1 MNFDINFIKTK
12 VLIKY
17 PYFGMITMNVN
28 YEMVDNPLI
37 PTACTDGKTI
47 YFNPNFM
54 NKLTVDE
61 QIFVVAHEICHIA
74 FNHIERAEDKNPDIW
89 NYATDAVINAFLKK
103 DGLPIPLGMI
113 DEKDGLLYAAEEL
126 YERLLKDTE
135 SEEKIKG
142 NDSHHEIWKDKKL
155 QEELEKI
162 FKDAETLK
170 KQKRIKHAQD
180 KIAKEKESD
189 IFKKNKEQQ
198 KELLQKMR
206 EEMINEGTNHE
217 QDKQANGNIRN
228 IGSVGEVTHIIDWR
242 YLLRESI
249 TYNLDFSYR
258 NATIEDGVLTSHLE
272 EIPHSEVE
280 IVLDTSGSVNEELLK
295 SFLREC
301 KNILQSA
308 KVKVGCFDTKFY
320 GFHEIKNFHDIDNM
334 KYEGGGGTDFDV
346 AVNAFSRRVINRII
360 FTDGWADPP
369 KNKLSVIWVIFGS
382 KKIDPQGSKVIY
394 VDEKSLV
401 KKHHTR

>member
-1 MNFDINFIKTK
+1 
-12 VLIKY
+12 
-17 PYFGMITMNVN
+17 
-28 YEMVDNPLI
+28 
-37 PTACTDGKTI
+37 
-47 YFNPNFM
+47 
-54 NKLTVDE
+54 
-61 QIFVVAHEICHIA
+61 
-74 FNHIERAEDKNPDIW
+74 
-89 NYATDAVINAFLKK
+89 
-103 DGLPIPLGMI
+103 MI

-126 YERLLKDTE
+126 YERLLKDAIRK
-135 SEEKIKG
+135 EKIRG

-162 FKDAETLK
+162 FNDDETLR

-180 KIAKEKESD
+180 KASKEKESD

-206 EEMINEGTNHE
+206 EEMINEGANREHDE
-217 QDKQANGNIRN
+217 QANGNIRN
-228 IGSVGEVTHIIDWR
+228 VGSIGEGTHIIDWR

-301 KNILQSA
+301 KNILQTS

-320 GFHEIKNFHDIDNM
+320 GFHEIRNFHDIDKM
-334 KYEGGGGTDFDV
+334 QYVGGGGTDFDV
-346 AVNAFSRRVINRII
+346 AVNAFSKRVINRII

-369 KNKLSVIWVIFGS
+369 KNKLPVIWVIFGS
-382 KKIDPQGSKVIY
+382 KKIDPHGSKVIY
-394 VDEKSLV
+394 VDERSLI
-401 KKHHTR
+401 KKQHTR